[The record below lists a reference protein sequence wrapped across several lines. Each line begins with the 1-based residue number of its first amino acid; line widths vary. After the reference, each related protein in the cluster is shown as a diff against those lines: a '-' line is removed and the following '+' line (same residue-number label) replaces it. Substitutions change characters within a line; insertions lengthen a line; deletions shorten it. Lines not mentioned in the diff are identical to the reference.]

1 MNLVDVVCGV
11 IYNSKNQ
18 ILITQRGDK
27 KFYSKWEFPG
37 GKVEKN
43 EDKFNSIEREILEEL
58 GIIINPKEIMFEYPY
73 GNFNLIFVKCFYLEG
88 EVILNEHLSSK
99 WINVQEINKE
109 EFLDGDKKFI
119 QKFLTP

>member
-1 MNLVDVVCGV
+1 MNLIDVVCGV

-27 KFYSKWEFPG
+27 KFHGKWEFPG
-37 GKVEKN
+37 GKVEEN
-43 EDKFNSIEREILEEL
+43 EDKFNSIKREILEEL
-58 GIIINPKEIMFEYPY
+58 GIIINPKKILFEYPH
-73 GNFNLIFVKCFYLEG
+73 GNFNLIFVECLHVKG

-99 WINVQEINKE
+99 WINIEEINKE

-119 QKFLTP
+119 QKFINP